1 MGSLNVILKFLLLD
15 VWPDQGLQTGWRG
28 EKETKKAEKKERG
41 GGECIVRVDGE
52 KAPQDDN
59 LLHYIATECTLE
71 NQAYYLFVSVFVR
84 ARETGRSG
92 ES

>member
-1 MGSLNVILKFLLLD
+1 MF
-15 VWPDQGLQTGWRG
+15 GLIKVYKQADRG
-28 EKETKKAEKKERG
+28 KKKQRRQKRKRE
-41 GGECIVRVDGE
+41 GGECIVWVDGE

-59 LLHYIATECTLE
+59 LLHYIAIECTLE

>member
-1 MGSLNVILKFLLLD
+1 MF
-15 VWPDQGLQTGWRG
+15 GLIKVYKQADGG
-28 EKETKKAEKKERG
+28 KKKQRRQKRKRER

>member
-1 MGSLNVILKFLLLD
+1 M
-15 VWPDQGLQTGWRG
+15 
-28 EKETKKAEKKERG
+28 
-41 GGECIVRVDGE
+41 RVDGE

>member
-1 MGSLNVILKFLLLD
+1 MF
-15 VWPDQGLQTGWRG
+15 GLIKVYKQADGG
-28 EKETKKAEKKERG
+28 KKKQRRQKRKRERG

>member
-1 MGSLNVILKFLLLD
+1 MF
-15 VWPDQGLQTGWRG
+15 GLIKVYKQADGG
-28 EKETKKAEKKERG
+28 KKKQRRQKKKRE

>member
-1 MGSLNVILKFLLLD
+1 MF
-15 VWPDQGLQTGWRG
+15 GLIKVYKQADGG
-28 EKETKKAEKKERG
+28 KKKQRRQKRKRE

-84 ARETGRSG
+84 AREAGRSG